1 MKLDNKKIYDALIL
15 GAHNVMNQKELLNS
29 INVFPIQD
37 NDTGNNLSA
46 MMQSIIY
53 KAKLGQ
59 TIDETLNSVAEAAL
73 SGSRGNSGLIFSQYL
88 YGLTKTFSTG
98 DNTKNYQLRFQSAVQ
113 YAYDAISNPVEGTMI
128 TLMKRLSQLLSEQM
142 DTKRLENS
150 LTHIYE
156 NLKTTLD
163 ETTNSLEILK
173 KHQVVDAGA
182 LGFMLFTEG
191 FMQSILNQKSYEL
204 GISQKQVHPLRNH
217 QTLSDHINN
226 RYCMEVLLK
235 TFESKLH
242 LTTLL
247 NNLGDSLV
255 IGKQDELIRIHIH
268 TNQPDII
275 IEKVK
280 PLGMILETKVDDMQ
294 KQYQAIHDDANDI
307 AILTDSIADLPQSL
321 IDDYP
326 IYVFNVGLQLDDI
339 TYYDKQTIKHQ
350 KLLDII
356 KTSNEHPTSFTPS
369 IKNLDERITNLL
381 KYYKKLII
389 VTVSS
394 KMSSMYQLYTK
405 VISSY
410 PEENIL
416 LIDSKQNSVSEGLI
430 VYELARQIKMGKT
443 FEDIA
448 KDYNELIK
456 KTSIFV
462 HVDTLDL
469 MVKSGRIKKSLGWVA
484 KVLRLKPIVSINKEG
499 KGIVLAK
506 NIGQKSNIK
515 KIIHKAK
522 NIHRTSG
529 IDTYAIAHVS
539 NLKQA
544 EQIKLEMIKITGKQP
559 DYMSDVSSI
568 IAMNSGKN
576 SVAVGII
583 RKEL

>member
-410 PEENIL
+410 PKENIL

-506 NIGQKSNIK
+506 NIGQKRNIK

>member
-113 YAYDAISNPVEGTMI
+113 YAYDAMSNPVEGTMI

-410 PEENIL
+410 PKENIL

>member
-182 LGFMLFTEG
+182 LGFMLFIEG
-191 FMQSILNQKSYEL
+191 FVQSILNQKSYEL
-204 GISQKQVHPLRNH
+204 GISQKQVHPLHDH

-506 NIGQKSNIK
+506 NIGQKRNIK

>member
-255 IGKQDELIRIHIH
+255 IGKQDERIRIHIH

-294 KQYQAIHDDANDI
+294 KQYQAIHDDTNDI

-506 NIGQKSNIK
+506 NIGQKRNIK

-539 NLKQA
+539 NLKLA

>member
-1 MKLDNKKIYDALIL
+1 MKLDNKNIYDALIL
-15 GAHNVMNQKELLNS
+15 GADNVINQKELLNS

-46 MMQSIIY
+46 MMQSIIQ

-59 TIDETLNSVAEAAL
+59 TIDETLHLVAEAAL
-73 SGSRGNSGLIFSQYL
+73 TGSRGNSGLIFSQFL

-182 LGFMLFTEG
+182 LGFMLFIEG
-191 FMQSILNQKSYEL
+191 FMQGILNQKSYEL
-204 GISQKQVHPLRNH
+204 GINQKQVHPLH
-217 QTLSDHINN
+217 DQQTLSDHINN

-235 TFESKLH
+235 TCESKLH

-255 IGKQDELIRIHIH
+255 IGKQDELMRIHIH
-268 TNQPDII
+268 TNTPDII

-326 IYVFNVGLQLDDI
+326 IYVFNVGLQLGDV

-369 IKNLDERITNLL
+369 IKILDERITNLL

-410 PEENIL
+410 PEEHIL

-430 VYELARQIKMGKT
+430 VYELAKQIKMGKT

-448 KDYNELIK
+448 KDYKELIK
-456 KTSIFV
+456 KTSTFV

-484 KVLRLKPIVSINKEG
+484 KVLRLKPIVSNKDGE
-499 KGIVLAK
+499 GIVLAK
-506 NIGQKSNIK
+506 SIGK
-515 KIIHKAK
+515 KRNLKKMVHKTK

-539 NLKQA
+539 NLKLA

-559 DYMSDVSSI
+559 SYISDVSSI

>member
-98 DNTKNYQLRFQSAVQ
+98 GNTKNYQLRFQSAVQ

-410 PEENIL
+410 PKENIL

-456 KTSIFV
+456 KTLIFV

-506 NIGQKSNIK
+506 NIGQKRNIK

>member
-204 GISQKQVHPLRNH
+204 GISQKQVHSLHNH

-294 KQYQAIHDDANDI
+294 KQYQAIHDDTNDI

-506 NIGQKSNIK
+506 NIGQKRNIK

-539 NLKQA
+539 NLKLA